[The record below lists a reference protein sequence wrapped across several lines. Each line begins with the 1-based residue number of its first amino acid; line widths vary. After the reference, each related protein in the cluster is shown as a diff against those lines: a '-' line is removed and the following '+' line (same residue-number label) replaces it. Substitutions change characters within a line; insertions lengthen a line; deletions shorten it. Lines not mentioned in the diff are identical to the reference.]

1 MPPRSQ
7 LATPPWWTSDQ
18 LRRARDEREEAFR
31 TAWREVNQEE
41 WVETCEVLLP
51 QVEMMLQVTENLRRI
66 NADHFR
72 DNPTAWQLLR
82 YVCAPVLSEE
92 NFWTLVGSPK
102 SKAVRQEYAA
112 AVAEVISRVVDPV
125 RFPWVAAAR
134 DPSEQERY
142 GAVLATVVLLAAQ
155 RVGTSTRGLRSQQQE
170 AAVGA
175 VLAAAGYDFVD
186 SRTRIGLL
194 DDLPRGSFSRETRVA
209 GAKCDVPVRLLDGRL
224 LAIECKV
231 SSGPKNGWKRLN
243 RETGGKAEGWRTHF
257 GTGQVITAVVLDGV
271 FDLGCLLQAQND
283 QGVVIFW
290 ENDLRP
296 LSEFL
301 QAAR

>member
-1 MPPRSQ
+1 MPPRNQ
-7 LATPPWWTSDQ
+7 LAAPPQWTTDQ
-18 LRRARDEREEAFR
+18 LKQARDAREEAFR
-31 TAWREVNQEE
+31 TAWREEGPEQ
-41 WVETCEVLLP
+41 WVEACEDLLP
-51 QVEMMLQVTENLRRI
+51 QVEAMLQVTDNLRQI
-66 NADHFR
+66 SADHFR

-102 SKAVRQEYAA
+102 SKAVRPEYAD
-112 AVAEVISRVVDPV
+112 AVAEVISMVIDPV
-125 RFPWVAAAR
+125 RFPWVADAR

-175 VLAAAGYDFVD
+175 VLAAAGYDFIE
-186 SRTRIGLL
+186 SRGRINLL

-231 SSGPKNGWKRLN
+231 SIGPKNGWKRLN

-257 GTGQVITAVVLDGV
+257 GTAQVITAVVIDGV
-271 FDLGCLLQAQND
+271 FDLGCLVQAQND

-290 ENDLRP
+290 DNDLQP
-296 LSEFL
+296 LSEFV
-301 QAAR
+301 QAAN